1 MNRYEADVLAQ
12 IRRRGDG
19 AENTRVLVA
28 ISGGGDS
35 TALLSILWALRKS
48 LGLELSLAHA
58 DHGLRP
64 ESADDAAFVRDLARN
79 LDLDLAEA
87 CLDVKGHADRAG
99 LGLETAARDL
109 RWAWLRA
116 EAEACAAAVI
126 ATGHTQDDHTETVML
141 RLQRGGGAGALT
153 PLPARQG
160 PRWSP
165 LIECRRASLRRYL
178 EGKGLPWRE
187 DASNDA
193 PFTARNRWRKLL
205 ASFREEAPMLD
216 RHLWETHLQVR
227 ELRELAEASVRES
240 RGARWRIESDALWL
254 DSGPWSEPRLR
265 LLLELSFRELGWPR
279 ESAAL
284 RGLAPWLLERL
295 APSHRGGDASHG
307 PVTAWGHFS
316 LNLEPNGAYL
326 HRTV

>member
-1 MNRYEADVLAQ
+1 MNRFEADVLAQ

-19 AENTRVLVA
+19 VENGRVLVA

-35 TALLSILWALRKS
+35 TALLALLWALRKS
-48 LGLELSLAHA
+48 LGLELTLAHA
-58 DHGLRP
+58 DHGLRA
-64 ESADDAAFVRDLARN
+64 EAQDDAAFVRDLART

-87 CLDVKGHADRAG
+87 CLDVKGHAEKAG

-116 EAEACAAAVI
+116 EAQACGAQAI
-126 ATGHTQDDHTETVML
+126 ATGHTQDDHTETVFL

-153 PLPARQG
+153 PLPALQT

-165 LIECRRASLRRYL
+165 LIECRRESLRRYL
-178 EGKGLPWRE
+178 AGKGLPWRE
-187 DASNDA
+187 DASNED

-205 ASFREEAPMLD
+205 AALRAEAPLLD

-227 ELRELAEASVRES
+227 ELRELAEES
-240 RGARWRIESDALWL
+240 LQVGEGSRWRIEGGALWL
-254 DSGPWSEPRLR
+254 ATGAWSEARLR
-265 LLLELSFRELGWPR
+265 GTLELAFRRLGWPR
-279 ESAAL
+279 EAAAL
-284 RGLAPWLLERL
+284 RGLAPWIRERL
-295 APSHRGGDASHG
+295 AGHG
-307 PVTAWGHFS
+307 PVTGSAAWGNFF
-316 LNLEPNGAYL
+316 LNHEPNGAYL

>member
-19 AENTRVLVA
+19 VEGTRVLLAV
-28 ISGGGDS
+28 SGGGDS
-35 TALLSILWALRKS
+35 TALLAILWALRNS

-64 ESADDAAFVRDLARN
+64 ESGEDAAFVRDLARS

-87 CLDVKGHADRAG
+87 RLDVKGHADRAG
-99 LGLETAARDL
+99 LGLETAAREL

-116 EAEACAAAVI
+116 EAKACSASAI
-126 ATGHTQDDHTETVML
+126 ATGHTQDDHTETVLL

-165 LIECRRASLRRYL
+165 LIECRRESLRRYL

-187 DASNDA
+187 DASNET

-205 ASFREEAPMLD
+205 AAFREEAPLID

-227 ELRELAEASVRES
+227 ELRGLAEESVYAA
-240 RGARWRIESDALWL
+240 RGPRWRVEGGALWL
-254 DSGPWSEPRLR
+254 AVAPWEEARLR
-265 LLLELSFRELGWPR
+265 LTLELAFRELGWPR
-279 ESAAL
+279 EASAL
-284 RGLAPWLLERL
+284 RALAPWLAQQLS
-295 APSHRGGDASHG
+295 APRASHG
-307 PVTAWGHFS
+307 SVTAWGHFS
-316 LNLEPNGAYL
+316 LNREPNGASL

>member
-1 MNRYEADVLAQ
+1 MNRFETDVLAQ

-19 AENTRVLVA
+19 VENGRVLVA

-35 TALLSILWALRKS
+35 TALLALLWALRKS
-48 LGLELSLAHA
+48 LGLEISLAHA

-64 ESADDAAFVRDLARN
+64 EASEDAAFVRDMARN

-87 CLDVKGHADRAG
+87 CLDVKAHAERAG

-116 EAEACAAAVI
+116 EAEACGATAI
-126 ATGHTQDDHTETVML
+126 ATGHTLDDHTETVFL

-153 PLPARQG
+153 PLPARQEL
-160 PRWSP
+160 RWSP
-165 LIECRRASLRRYL
+165 LIECRRESLRRYL
-178 EGKGLPWRE
+178 AGKGMPWRE
-187 DASNDA
+187 DASNEE

-205 ASFREEAPMLD
+205 AAIRDEAPLLD
-216 RHLWETHLQVR
+216 PHLWETHLQVR
-227 ELRELAEASVRES
+227 ELHELAEAGLRAEQ
-240 RGARWRIESDALWL
+240 GLRWRAAEQTLWL
-254 DSGPWSEPRLR
+254 APGPWSELQLR
-265 LLLELSFRELGWPR
+265 GVLELAFRDLGWPR
-279 ESAAL
+279 EAAML
-284 RGLAPWLLERL
+284 RTLGPWLQERL
-295 APSHRGGDASHG
+295 SGHD
-307 PVTAWGHFS
+307 PVTTWGNFT

>member
-1 MNRYEADVLAQ
+1 MNRFETDVLAQ

-19 AENTRVLVA
+19 VENGRVLVA

-35 TALLSILWALRKS
+35 TALLALLWALRKS
-48 LGLELSLAHA
+48 LGLEISLAHA

-64 ESADDAAFVRDLARN
+64 EASDDAAFVRDLARN

-87 CLDVKGHADRAG
+87 CLDVKAHAERAG

-116 EAEACAAAVI
+116 EAEACGAKAI
-126 ATGHTQDDHTETVML
+126 ATGHTQDDHTETVFL
-141 RLQRGGGAGALT
+141 RLQRGGGAGALM
-153 PLPARQG
+153 PLPARQEL
-160 PRWSP
+160 RWSP
-165 LIECRRASLRRYL
+165 LIECRRDSLRRYL
-178 EGKGLPWRE
+178 TGKGMPWRE
-187 DASNDA
+187 DASNEE

-205 ASFREEAPMLD
+205 AGIRDEAPLLD

-227 ELRELAEASVRES
+227 ELHELAEAGLRAEE
-240 RGARWRIESDALWL
+240 GLRWRIDGHNLWL
-254 DSGPWSEPRLR
+254 ASGPWSEPKLR
-265 LLLELSFRELGWPR
+265 AVLELAFRDLGWPR
-279 ESAAL
+279 EAATL
-284 RGLAPWLLERL
+284 RTLAPWLQERL
-295 APSHRGGDASHG
+295 SGHD
-307 PVTAWGHFS
+307 PVTTWGNFT

>member
-19 AENTRVLVA
+19 IEGARVLIA

-35 TALLSILWALRKS
+35 TALLAILWALRNS
-48 LGLELSLAHA
+48 LGLDLSLAHA

-64 ESADDAAFVRDLARN
+64 ESAEDAAFVRDLARN

-116 EAEACAAAVI
+116 EADACGASVI
-126 ATGHTQDDHTETVML
+126 ATGHTQDDHTETVFL

-153 PLPARQG
+153 PLPARQER
-160 PRWSP
+160 RWSP
-165 LIECRRASLRRYL
+165 LIECRRDSLRRYL

-187 DASNDA
+187 DASNED

-205 ASFREEAPMLD
+205 GILRDEAPLLD

-227 ELRELAEASVRES
+227 ELRELAEASVLAS
-240 RGARWRIESDALWL
+240 RGATWRIEKGALWL
-254 DSGPWSEPRLR
+254 AIEPWDEPRLR
-265 LLLELSFRELGWPR
+265 LTLDLAFRELAWPR
-279 ESAAL
+279 EATAL
-284 RGLAPWLLERL
+284 RALAPWLLQRL
-295 APSHRGGDASHG
+295 SGHD
-307 PVTAWGHFS
+307 PVTVWGNFT
-316 LNLEPNGAYL
+316 LNLEPSGATL
-326 HRTV
+326 HRMV